1 MTSREYKRF
10 GIPSREALNAL
21 SPRRGPITRSSVK
34 SPAGYKRVWSL
45 RWYLSRVATTSTT
58 FEARNITRPDRALL
72 TYYIIAAVLSGPF
85 VVVVLIPLLFR
96 YHTLKYRFD
105 DEGISMSWG
114 VIFHQEVYLQYRRI
128 QDIHVTRNVLHRWLG
143 LSAVSVQTAAGS
155 AAAEMR
161 IEGIKDPEALRDFLY
176 TRMRGARGLDAPSA
190 PAHPATPDAVAAA
203 TASPDD
209 EALALLR
216 EIRDVLRDQRAGDRA

>member
-1 MTSREYKRF
+1 VD
-10 GIPSREALNAL
+10 LNDPNFDA
-21 SPRRGPITRSSVK
+21 RS
-34 SPAGYKRVWSL
+34 
-45 RWYLSRVATTSTT
+45 
-58 FEARNITRPDRALL
+58 ITRPDPALL
-72 TYYIIAAVLSGPF
+72 TYYIISAVLSGPF
-85 VVVVLIPLLFR
+85 IVVVLIPLLFR

-143 LSAVSVQTAAGS
+143 LSAVAVQTAAGS

-161 IEGIKDPEALRDFLY
+161 IEGIKNPEALRDFLY
-176 TRMRGARGLDAPSA
+176 TRMRGARGLDAPPCSSPA
-190 PAHPATPDAVAAA
+190 PAATPPVGAP
-203 TASPDD
+203 PDD

-216 EIRDVLRDQRAGDRA
+216 EIRDLLRAQHAGDKS